1 MAGGGTSNV
10 GSADN
15 RGEVDVARLDNL
27 TSAEKARLRSLGRII
42 NEAQKRVRAEKV
54 DPDLLKAL
62 GMTQAEFG
70 AFVEKY
76 ARRFGKTKKMPS
88 ETARP
93 TATVSGAFQLTGKSG
108 RQSGKGVDKKI
119 GSSGT
124 EKLSPD
130 ELRKLYESRAAKVSP
145 RFRKEVEAYFR
156 AISEQSPRGA
166 TTAPAK

>member
-1 MAGGGTSNV
+1 M
-10 GSADN
+10 GSANN
-15 RGEVDVARLDNL
+15 RGEVDVAGLDNL
-27 TSAEKARLRSLGRII
+27 TPAEKARLRSLGRVI
-42 NEAQKRVRAEKV
+42 NEAQKRVRANKV

-62 GMTQAEFG
+62 GMTPAEFG

-76 ARRFGKTKKMPS
+76 SRRFGKTRKAPS
-88 ETARP
+88 KTERPGETIG
-93 TATVSGAFQLTGKSG
+93 GAFQLTGTSG
-108 RQSGKGVDKKI
+108 RRSGKGLDRKI

-130 ELRKLYESRAAKVSP
+130 ELRKLYESRATKVSP

-156 AISEQSPRGA
+156 AISEQSTQQP

>member
-1 MAGGGTSNV
+1 M

-27 TSAEKARLRSLGRII
+27 TPAEKARLRSLGRII
-42 NEAQKRVRAEKV
+42 NEAQKRVRADKV

-62 GMTQAEFG
+62 GMTEAEFG

-88 ETARP
+88 ETERP
-93 TATVSGAFQLTGKSG
+93 GETIGGAFQLTGKSG
-108 RQSGKGVDKKI
+108 RQSGKGLDKQI
-119 GSSGT
+119 GSRGT
-124 EKLSPD
+124 DKLSPD
-130 ELRKLYESRAAKVSP
+130 ELRKLFESRAAKVSP
-145 RFRKEVEAYFR
+145 EFRKEVEAYFR
-156 AISEQSPRGA
+156 AISEQSPQEP